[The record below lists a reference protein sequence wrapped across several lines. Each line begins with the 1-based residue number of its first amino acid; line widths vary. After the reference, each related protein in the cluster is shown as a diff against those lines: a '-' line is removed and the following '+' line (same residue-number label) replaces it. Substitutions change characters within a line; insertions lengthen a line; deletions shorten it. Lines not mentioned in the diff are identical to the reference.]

1 MLTTTVDGLWVLQA
15 VTGIELLC
23 PELGLRPL
31 LPRLDTLERALAH
44 PIAQELR
51 TIGALDE
58 QGQADPMLREWL
70 TVIMR
75 RDIALMLNLSFPGR
89 PADDPQHL
97 TRVSISRFA
106 SWWVVLERRG
116 LEVRL
121 YPAGSAADQEAAGDL
136 LVGQIERLCGVTDP
150 APLRPVTLD
159 TRELLERVRSPESL
173 RQHLAALRLDIDQ
186 QQIVAMAA
194 DPELSGQANIVAIQ
208 PGAGAEELARV
219 AVGDTTVLISDTPAG
234 RVCVENVDNGGRRYQ
249 IVSPGTR
256 SDVAGAILRL
266 IARLPAGAD
275 WHSHRRVV

>member
-15 VTGIELLC
+15 VTGIESLC

-31 LPRLDTLERALAH
+31 LPRLDTPERALAH
-44 PIAQELR
+44 PMAQELR

-75 RDIALMLNLSFPGR
+75 RDIALMLNLSFPGQ
-89 PADDPQHL
+89 PHGDPQHL

-106 SWWVVLERRG
+106 SWWVVLERHG

-121 YPAGSAADQEAAGDL
+121 YPAGIAADQEAAGEL

-159 TRELLERVRSPESL
+159 TSELLERVRSPESL

-194 DPELSGQANIVAIQ
+194 DPELAGQANIVAIQ